1 MNSVFRNRP
10 RDSRLRRKW
19 NRIIETEGAKLGL
32 SGCRSFL
39 EDKIVNDIFYEGLF
53 NGRPCIVKCSSRAP
67 DSMRTEYEM
76 LKRVHDADACVFP
89 EPFAL
94 WVSDDGRKAF
104 VVLEKIGGGTP
115 SGPASD
121 ILRMAVALRSTGIV
135 HRDVCMK
142 NILCGAD
149 RHLKLIDFQFA
160 IDRNDYHESAFMRRN
175 PKYLYIHFGNCE
187 ALGLGKWNDVLGLGF
202 AECLRHFAP
211 DDMESRGNLLGMADE
226 MGFAAPVGR
235 YAMFRI
241 WIYYLSLCMQFMF
254 SHKRSLKWRLYK
266 IRRLRGLEC
275 GGMLSSLDSATDPSQ
290 RTTEECPF
298 PGLGVA
304 EQKVEAV

>member
-1 MNSVFRNRP
+1 MNSVFHYRP

-53 NGRPCIVKCSSRAP
+53 KGRPCIVKCSSRAP

-94 WVSDDGRKAF
+94 WVSDDGRNAF
-104 VVLEKIGGGTP
+104 VALEKIGGGTP
-115 SGPASD
+115 SDPASD

-149 RHLKLIDFQFA
+149 IDAGQA
-160 IDRNDYHESAFMRRN
+160 S
-175 PKYLYIHFGNCE
+175 
-187 ALGLGKWNDVLGLGF
+187 
-202 AECLRHFAP
+202 HFAP

-266 IRRLRGLEC
+266 IRRLSGLEC